1 MNANE
6 KMHKDFDKVQDDLI
20 DLKTALDL
28 LPDLD
33 DYDTFISGLCFQ
45 ADIPFS
51 PVAVKDVQDRLTAAG
66 WIETSR
72 YNRDHAG
79 DAVIVFT
86 HPNAKRE
93 FSVMLRP
100 DYTGSTCKRNIVDY
114 EKRPIYEIVCNEA

>member
-6 KMHKDFDKVQDDLI
+6 NMQKQLNRI
-20 DLKTALDL
+20 QEELNDLKIAFAL
-28 LPDLD
+28 LPDLGEID
-33 DYDTFISGLCFQ
+33 GCITELCFQ

-51 PVAVKDVQDRLTAAG
+51 HEAVKDIQDRLTAAG

-86 HPNAKRE
+86 HPNANRE
-93 FSVMLRP
+93 FSVMLQP
-100 DYTGSTCKRNIVDY
+100 DWAGSTCKRNIVDY
-114 EKRPIYEIVCNEA
+114 RHQPIYEIVCNEA